1 MNGKNTCLYLNL
13 LCVRAFNP
21 WVREFQWGNMCVSA
35 ACKNDCLSS
44 GFADCTDS
52 LREVGKSRG
61 IVTWKPEQVE
71 DSFSPCDICSLGN
84 GKAAE

>member
-1 MNGKNTCLYLNL
+1 MNGKNTCLDLNL
-13 LCVRAFNP
+13 LCIRAFNC

-52 LREVGKSRG
+52 LREVGEKQRDCNLETRTS
-61 IVTWKPEQVE
+61 
-71 DSFSPCDICSLGN
+71 
-84 GKAAE
+84 